1 MEVLLEQEEEKE
13 WGDWGEEEDFLHLQR
28 RQPAILRLL
37 VWSAHQWLLSRCREE
52 EEDS

>member
-13 WGDWGEEEDFLHLQR
+13 WGDWGEEEDFLHLR
-28 RQPAILRLL
+28 RQPAILHLL